1 MLDELL
7 DEPQDCP
14 DVEDWSGVEKAAHEM
29 CEKYRLMRSPLDGIL
44 LGELFD
50 LTPRGTI
57 IALPREEGFF
67 STWTRGKVVLVGD
80 VDKD

>member
-7 DEPQDCP
+7 DKPQDCP

-29 CEKYRLMRSPLDGIL
+29 CEKYRLMKSPLDGIL

-50 LTPRGTI
+50 LTPHGTI

-67 STWTRGKVVLVGD
+67 STWTRGKVALVGD
-80 VDKD
+80 ACHK